1 MAKKKIDDFGEQ
13 IYGAKKHLAELGRFL
28 RSEDITEWNAQ
39 EREQLINKN
48 QIWKKPDYQQMYD
61 DGMPKEVVYFI
72 KKIRDSLP
80 AKPAKATEEYQKGY
94 IDFVGYFRDKVL
106 EMQTTAEIERF
117 HQDVVLTSPYVKDEG
132 MYHYPRYSTTP
143 EAYGCMSNKFFKAA
157 QSSLLSIKYEIK
169 KKEFLYSEDEKLL
182 KGCNFFKYNGEN
194 ASVDENHTGRD
205 GNPAIAVSQGYSKYY
220 LYQQPEEFRNP
231 EKWKPDTY
239 VAINKSNKIIGV
251 DFPTLEEAKR
261 AALEQERE
269 NQKEN
274 PAPEQ
279 TRKKGKQKLT
289 PPQLSHIERTG
300 YDYRENADTVESNYL
315 QELGFRGVQFGNWEN
330 QNDRQTNMNMA
341 YDAMKD
347 LAKALNISDSDA
359 SLGNQLA
366 LAFGAR
372 GSGNA
377 VAHYEPLENVINI
390 TKLKGAGS
398 LAHEWGH
405 ALDSFIQSSIS
416 NEAEIQ
422 AEAQSRFGTYGTEIV
437 SRRTESMLQ
446 QSKSCFF
453 ATEDKY
459 SIMKSV
465 VDAMKYK
472 TDSEGRTVKT
482 DFLTN
487 AQELDG
493 EYSTSGNQK
502 GSTEKGYWSS
512 DVELFARAFACY
524 VHDKLAEHG
533 MRNDY
538 LCGHSEAGKCS
549 PHGEERE
556 VINREIDKVFVQL
569 RERGLM
575 HENTEQSR
583 TQEYIRT
590 DFAVETKKPETEQPA
605 QEQLPVHEN
614 TEEHHEYTATD
625 EKHEAFIEAVKKE
638 IDNQSETISKEIDK
652 IFRED
657 TEKKEHHEYAV
668 GDVVLMP
675 SEIML
680 DSRMKPV
687 FMPPEY
693 ALITDMSDERVDI
706 KTFKDSSLQDF
717 SGLGS
722 QDRNSFLTKAPEYI
736 GRYEELVRKEPA
748 VEIQSVQITETTS
761 DLLKQINPDASPALV
776 NAVIKELDRRIDAE
790 KENVSKED
798 VEDLFHYAK
807 FQIAYSVDGTEH
819 SYESSQCEIGGYERI
834 SLTEQVKFDVQ
845 YENGRLQRQPDSDKE
860 QELKTIQ
867 KFLIPALEQSEELN
881 ESDRKT
887 LDSLFAE
894 YDRQQEQQKDTIIGN
909 INLEEISK
917 KTHVNIKITGRE
929 IAERIAEYLLES
941 NDIPFSCKF
950 SNQIDDFTGF
960 PVPDVMFTVNKK
972 DVREMECISAFL
984 GKRYGDLIIATQNFR
999 DIPDKAYICYKK
1011 EISESLAE
1019 VLTATDKT
1027 IPFAALF
1034 NDRISYIAVSRQ
1046 NEEIMKKLL
1055 AVSEKYRDTHSGNFR
1070 TVSYRN
1076 GLAQTVQPLI
1086 QEYYQ
1091 KNTPSPEPEKKHSV
1105 LENAQKAKNG
1115 SLIVENTQYRFIPKK
1130 TYVSTDRETAEKVA
1144 EKLLADGTIKFSSAF
1159 RPNADNV
1166 TFTVSEQDKESLKQ
1180 MIEKYRQN
1188 EKSTPDMPAPDNTAE
1203 HQNVQKNE
1211 SSQDKKY
1218 NQRTEAEKAM
1228 EIITNAVQSGAMTE
1242 EQDKA
1247 LAFVQKLI
1255 EQQINSAVEHQQ
1267 ETGNIQNSSET
1278 PVKQSQNTHKTAEKQ
1293 LSFFDAVP
1301 EQEYELKKPEQEV
1314 QLSFLD
1320 YIAARQTELDTYR
1333 FAAEICLDATYENMA
1348 SDNPELYEKLSEL
1361 LTKKFDENLHSSEPV
1376 ITEQDLQ
1383 ECIEQNQ
1390 VNTWLADFVNEVIEE
1405 NMPKQNQQR
1414 KQQVQHNF

>member
-48 QIWKKPDYQQMYD
+48 QVWNKPDYQKMYD
-61 DGMPKEVVYFI
+61 EGKPREVVYFI

-80 AKPAKATEEYQKGY
+80 TKPAKATEEYQKGY
-94 IDFVGYFRDKVL
+94 IDFIGYFRDKAM
-106 EMQTTAEIERF
+106 EMQTVADMEHF
-117 HQDVVLTSPYVKDEG
+117 YQDAVLASPYVKDNG
-132 MYHYPRYSTTP
+132 AYSYPRYSSTP
-143 EAYGCMSNKFFKAA
+143 ETYGCMSNKFFSAS
-157 QSSLLSIKYEIK
+157 QTSVFSIQNEIK
-169 KKEFLYSEDEKLL
+169 RKEFLYSEEEKLL
-182 KGCNFFKYNGEN
+182 KDYKFVRYNGEN
-194 ASVDENHTGRD
+194 VSVDENHTGRD
-205 GNPAIAVSQGYSKYY
+205 GNPAIAVSHGYSKYY
-220 LYQQPEEFRNP
+220 FHGQS
-231 EKWKPDTY
+231 EKFGTPDKWQTGTY
-239 VAINKSNKIIGV
+239 IAFKNGEIAGV
-251 DFPTLEEAKR
+251 DLPTLEDAKR
-261 AALEQERE
+261 TVLEQERE

-289 PPQLSHIERTG
+289 PPQLTHIQRDG
-300 YDYRENADTVESNYL
+300 YDYREGADTVEDNYL
-315 QELGFRGVQFGNWEN
+315 KELGFRGVQFGNWEN

-347 LAKALNISDSDA
+347 MANALNLSDNDV

-377 VAHYEPLENVINI
+377 LAHYEPLENVINL

-405 ALDSFIQSSIS
+405 ALDRFIQANID
-416 NEAEIQ
+416 NEAAVRAD
-422 AEAQSRFGTYGTEIV
+422 AEKRYGAGSLLIEKTLNQSR
-437 SRRTESMLQ
+437 
-446 QSKSCFF
+446 SCFY
-453 ATEDKY
+453 ATEDRY
-459 SIMKSV
+459 SIMQPV
-465 VDAMKYK
+465 VEAMKYK
-472 TDSEGRTVKT
+472 TDEQGRTVKT
-482 DFLTN
+482 DFLIN
-487 AQELDG
+487 AQKLD
-493 EYSTSGNQK
+493 EAYSTAGNQK

-512 DVELFARAFACY
+512 DIEMFARAFACY
-524 VHDKLAEHG
+524 VSDKFAEQG
-533 MRNDY
+533 MHNDY
-538 LCGHSEAGKCS
+538 LYGHAEHPLSS
-549 PHGEERE
+549 PHGEERAT
-556 VINREIDKVFVQL
+556 INREIDKVFVQL

-575 HENTEQSR
+575 HENTGHDKM
-583 TQEYIRT
+583 QEYIRT
-590 DFAVETKKPETEQPA
+590 DFAIETKKPTEPKKEPEA
-605 QEQLPVHEN
+605 EQTEPLPVQEN
-614 TEEHHEYTATD
+614 TEEQHESTATD
-625 EKHEAFIEAVKKE
+625 KKQEAFIEAVKKE

-687 FMPPEY
+687 LMPPEY

-706 KTFKDSSLQDF
+706 KTFRDSSLQDF

-776 NAVIKELDRRIDAE
+776 NAVIKELDKRIDAE
-790 KENVSKED
+790 KVNVSKED
-798 VEDLFHYAK
+798 AEDLFHYAK
-807 FQIAYSVDGTEH
+807 FRIDFSVDGEKY
-819 SYESSQCEIGGYERI
+819 SYESSQCEIGGYDRI

-860 QELKTIQ
+860 QKLKTIQ

-881 ESDRKT
+881 EADRKT
-887 LDSLFAE
+887 LDNLFAE
-894 YDRQQEQQKDTIIGN
+894 YDRQHSQQKEPAPTPEQKQEQQ
-909 INLEEISK
+909 E
-917 KTHVNIKITGRE
+917 
-929 IAERIAEYLLES
+929 
-941 NDIPFSCKF
+941 
-950 SNQIDDFTGF
+950 NQ
-960 PVPDVMFTVNKK
+960 
-972 DVREMECISAFL
+972 
-984 GKRYGDLIIATQNFR
+984 
-999 DIPDKAYICYKK
+999 
-1011 EISESLAE
+1011 
-1019 VLTATDKT
+1019 
-1027 IPFAALF
+1027 
-1034 NDRISYIAVSRQ
+1034 
-1046 NEEIMKKLL
+1046 
-1055 AVSEKYRDTHSGNFR
+1055 
-1070 TVSYRN
+1070 
-1076 GLAQTVQPLI
+1076 
-1086 QEYYQ
+1086 
-1091 KNTPSPEPEKKHSV
+1091 KHSV
-1105 LENAQKAKNG
+1105 LDNAQKAKNG
-1115 SLIVENTQYRFIPKK
+1115 SLVVGNTQYRFIPKK

-1159 RPNADNV
+1159 RPNTDTA

-1188 EKSTPDMPAPDNTAE
+1188 EKSTPDMSAPDNTAE

-1211 SSQDKKY
+1211 SGQDKKD

-1267 ETGNIQNSSET
+1267 KTRNIQNRSET

-1301 EQEYELKKPEQEV
+1301 EQEYEPKKPEQEV

-1348 SDNPELYEKLSEL
+1348 SDNPELYKELSEL

-1383 ECIEQNQ
+1383 DCIEQNQ

-1405 NMPKQNQQR
+1405 NMPEQLQQ
-1414 KQQVQHNF
+1414 KQQLQYGNL

>member
-48 QIWKKPDYQQMYD
+48 QIWNKPDYQKMYD
-61 DGMPKEVVYFI
+61 DGVPREVVYFI

-94 IDFVGYFRDKVL
+94 IDFVGYFRDRAM
-106 EMQTTAEIERF
+106 EMQSIANIEQF
-117 HQDVVLTSPYVKDEG
+117 FKKAVVTSPYVEKDKIYFG
-132 MYHYPRYSTTP
+132 TYKATP
-143 EAYGCMSNKFFKAA
+143 ESYGCLSNKLFKAT

-194 ASVDENHTGRD
+194 ASIDENHTGRD

-239 VAINKSNKIIGV
+239 VAINKSQKIVGV
-251 DFPTLEEAKR
+251 DFPTLEDAKR

-549 PHGEERE
+549 PHGEERA

-575 HENTEQSR
+575 HENTEQNR

-605 QEQLPVHEN
+605 QEQLPVQEN
-614 TEEHHEYTATD
+614 AEEHHEYTATD
-625 EKHEAFIEAVKKE
+625 EKHEAFTEAVKKE
-638 IDNQSETISKEIDK
+638 IDNQSETSSKEIDK

-693 ALITDMSDERVDI
+693 ALITDMSDEKVDI

-798 VEDLFHYAK
+798 AEDLFHYAK
-807 FQIAYSVDGTEH
+807 FQISYSVDGTEH
-819 SYESSQCEIGGYERI
+819 SYESSQCEIGGYDRI

-867 KFLIPALEQSEELN
+867 KFLIPVLEQSEELN
-881 ESDRKT
+881 EPDRKT

-894 YDRQQEQQKDTIIGN
+894 YDRQQEQQK
-909 INLEEISK
+909 EPAPAPEQK
-917 KTHVNIKITGRE
+917 QQE
-929 IAERIAEYLLES
+929 
-941 NDIPFSCKF
+941 
-950 SNQIDDFTGF
+950 NQ
-960 PVPDVMFTVNKK
+960 
-972 DVREMECISAFL
+972 
-984 GKRYGDLIIATQNFR
+984 
-999 DIPDKAYICYKK
+999 
-1011 EISESLAE
+1011 
-1019 VLTATDKT
+1019 
-1027 IPFAALF
+1027 
-1034 NDRISYIAVSRQ
+1034 
-1046 NEEIMKKLL
+1046 
-1055 AVSEKYRDTHSGNFR
+1055 
-1070 TVSYRN
+1070 
-1076 GLAQTVQPLI
+1076 
-1086 QEYYQ
+1086 
-1091 KNTPSPEPEKKHSV
+1091 KHSV
-1105 LENAQKAKNG
+1105 LDNAQKAKNG
-1115 SLIVENTQYRFIPKK
+1115 SLVVGNTQYRFIPKK

-1159 RPNADNV
+1159 RPNTDTA

-1211 SSQDKKY
+1211 SGQDKKD
-1218 NQRTEAEKAM
+1218 NQRTEAEKVM

-1301 EQEYELKKPEQEV
+1301 EQEYEPKKPEQEV

-1405 NMPKQNQQR
+1405 NMPEQNQQR

>member
-48 QIWKKPDYQQMYD
+48 QIWNKPDYQKMYD
-61 DGMPKEVVYFI
+61 DGVPREVVYFI

-94 IDFVGYFRDKVL
+94 IDFVGYFRDRAM
-106 EMQTTAEIERF
+106 EMQSIADIEQF
-117 HQDVVLTSPYVKDEG
+117 FKKAVVTSPYVEKDKIYFG
-132 MYHYPRYSTTP
+132 TYKATP
-143 EAYGCMSNKFFKAA
+143 ESYGCLSNKLFKAT

-182 KGCNFFKYNGEN
+182 KGYTFFKYNGEN
-194 ASVDENHTGRD
+194 ASIDETHTGRD
-205 GNPAIAVSQGYSKYY
+205 GKPAIAVSEGYSKYY

-231 EKWKPDTY
+231 EKWQPDTY
-239 VAINKSNKIIGV
+239 VAINKNNKIVGV
-251 DFPTLEEAKR
+251 DFQTIEDAKKF
-261 AALEQERE
+261 AQEQERE

-300 YDYRENADTVESNYL
+300 YDYRSSADAVEDNYL
-315 QELGFRGVQFGNWEN
+315 KELGFRGVQFGNWEN

-347 LAKALNISDSDA
+347 LAKALNISDSDV

-405 ALDSFIQSSIS
+405 ALDKFIQANIS

-422 AEAQSRFGTYGTEIV
+422 AIVEKRYGDRQQLAVHMKENMLSQS
-437 SRRTESMLQ
+437 
-446 QSKSCFF
+446 QSCYF
-453 ATEDKY
+453 ATEDIY
-459 SIMKSV
+459 SIMKPV
-465 VDAMKYK
+465 VEAMKFK
-472 TDSEGRTVKT
+472 TSPNGEKIKT
-482 DFLTN
+482 DFLIN

-524 VHDKLAEHG
+524 TKDKLSELG
-533 MRNDY
+533 MKNDY
-538 LCGHSEAGKCS
+538 LCGHAEMMPQCY
-549 PHGEERE
+549 PHGAERE
-556 VINREIDKVFVQL
+556 AINQAIDKVFVQL

-575 HENTEQSR
+575 HENAEQSR
-583 TQEYIRT
+583 TQEYTST
-590 DFAVETKKPETEQPA
+590 DFAVETKKQKNAETEQPV
-605 QEQLPVHEN
+605 QEQLPLQENAEEQHES
-614 TEEHHEYTATD
+614 TVTD
-625 EKHEAFIEAVKKE
+625 EKHEAFTEAVK
-638 IDNQSETISKEIDK
+638 KEIDK

-680 DSRMKPV
+680 DSRMKPA

-693 ALITDMSDERVDI
+693 ALITDMSDEKVDI

-736 GRYEELVRKEPA
+736 GRYEELVRKEPT

-776 NAVIKELDRRIDAE
+776 NAMIKELDRRIDAE

-798 VEDLFHYAK
+798 AENLFHYAK

-819 SYESSQCEIGGYERI
+819 SYESSQCEIGGYDRI
-834 SLTEQVKFDVQ
+834 SLTKQVKFDVQ

-860 QELKTIQ
+860 QKLKTIQ

-894 YDRQQEQQKDTIIGN
+894 YDRQQEQQK
-909 INLEEISK
+909 EPAPAPEQK
-917 KTHVNIKITGRE
+917 QQE
-929 IAERIAEYLLES
+929 
-941 NDIPFSCKF
+941 
-950 SNQIDDFTGF
+950 NQ
-960 PVPDVMFTVNKK
+960 
-972 DVREMECISAFL
+972 
-984 GKRYGDLIIATQNFR
+984 
-999 DIPDKAYICYKK
+999 
-1011 EISESLAE
+1011 
-1019 VLTATDKT
+1019 
-1027 IPFAALF
+1027 
-1034 NDRISYIAVSRQ
+1034 
-1046 NEEIMKKLL
+1046 
-1055 AVSEKYRDTHSGNFR
+1055 
-1070 TVSYRN
+1070 
-1076 GLAQTVQPLI
+1076 
-1086 QEYYQ
+1086 
-1091 KNTPSPEPEKKHSV
+1091 KHSV
-1105 LENAQKAKNG
+1105 LDNAQKAKNG
-1115 SLIVENTQYRFIPKK
+1115 SLVVGNTQYRFIPKK

-1159 RPNADNV
+1159 RPNTDTA

-1188 EKSTPDMPAPDNTAE
+1188 EKNTPDIPAHDNTAE

-1211 SSQDKKY
+1211 SGQDKKD

-1301 EQEYELKKPEQEV
+1301 EQEYKPKKPEQEV

-1405 NMPKQNQQR
+1405 NMLEQNQQR